1 MDLLGIDVGGTGI
14 KGAIIDTD
22 SGQLISERKRLS
34 TPRPANPQLIIETI
48 VELIRFFNWKKE
60 IGCGFPAVT
69 HEGIVR
75 TASNIDKQWIGLNAA
90 DLITEASGCPTYL
103 INDADA
109 AGQAEIAF
117 GSGRGNIG
125 NVIFFTVG
133 TGIGSA
139 LFYQGNLYPN
149 TELGFMKIKGR
160 YGEHY
165 AADSIRK
172 SENLSWSQWGKRFC
186 RYLKKVEVVLRPDL
200 FILGGGIS
208 KKFALYETYLKC
220 KTPIIPAQLKNNA
233 GIVGAAVGASNYF
246 INN

>member
-22 SGQLISERKRLS
+22 SGQLVSERKRLS
-34 TPRPANPQLIIETI
+34 TPRPANPRLIIETI
-48 VELIRFFNWKKE
+48 VELIQFFNWKKE
-60 IGCGFPAVT
+60 IGCGFPAVAQ
-69 HEGIVR
+69 EGIVC

-90 DLITEASGCPTYL
+90 QLITEASGCQTYL

-109 AGQAEIAF
+109 AGEAEIAF
-117 GSGRGNIG
+117 GSGRGNKG
-125 NVIFFTVG
+125 NLIFFTVG

-149 TELGFMKIKGR
+149 TELGFIKIKGR

-172 SENLSWSQWGKRFC
+172 SENLSWSQWSRRFC
-186 RYLKKVEVVLRPDL
+186 RYLKKVEVLLRPDL

-208 KKFALYETYLKC
+208 KKFTLYETYLKC

-233 GIVGAAVGASNYF
+233 GIIGAAVGACHYF
-246 INN
+246 KK